1 MGVDSMDDLQLSD
14 IDMRVDKIIDLVIIS
29 HRDTCPFLSRDG
41 DKMCKHL
48 KDCDMDC
55 DYMSSFIEK
64 INNMKYEN
72 R

>member
-1 MGVDSMDDLQLSD
+1 
-14 IDMRVDKIIDLVIIS
+14 MRVDKIIDLVIIS

>member
-1 MGVDSMDDLQLSD
+1 MGVDSMDDLELSD
-14 IDMRVDKIIDLVIIS
+14 IDMRVDKIIDLVIIA

-41 DKMCKHL
+41 DKMCRHL

>member
-1 MGVDSMDDLQLSD
+1 
-14 IDMRVDKIIDLVIIS
+14 MRVDKIIDLVIIS

-55 DYMSSFIEK
+55 DYMSSFAVQGHGAVQRMREAG
-64 INNMKYEN
+64 YQP
-72 R
+72 RRP

>member
-1 MGVDSMDDLQLSD
+1 
-14 IDMRVDKIIDLVIIS
+14 MRVDKIIDLAIIS
-29 HRDTCPFLSRDG
+29 HRDTCPFLSRDR

-64 INNMKYEN
+64 INNIKYEN

>member
-1 MGVDSMDDLQLSD
+1 
-14 IDMRVDKIIDLVIIS
+14 MRVDKIIDLVIIS
-29 HRDTCPFLSRDG
+29 HRDTCPFLPRDG

>member
-1 MGVDSMDDLQLSD
+1 
-14 IDMRVDKIIDLVIIS
+14 MRVDKIIDLVIIS

-55 DYMSSFIEK
+55 DYMSSFI
-64 INNMKYEN
+64 
-72 R
+72 